1 MSIDS
6 RNIKVLAEEAKTQ
19 RETLMQNAKDIR
31 VLQSQV
37 TALKTE
43 LDSLRQETML
53 MKYKNGVGATS

>member
-31 VLQSQV
+31 VLQGQV

-53 MKYKNGVGATS
+53 MKYKNGVGVTS